1 MSLQQNDLHDLVYNI
16 FEIDSFQSKM
26 GEDKDI
32 VTLSFSVKSKEPA
45 DDLMNFLESGY
56 SFILDADT
64 TVGEQSDGT
73 YKVFVEIERSRK
85 SHEQIQ
91 EIVNGVSQLS
101 GIEDW
106 KYRYYKSFKSRV
118 YNDTNI
124 AEDVPTDPDNYGIKV
139 SESNMDNFK
148 NFFNRSFLDEI
159 TLFENNLL
167 IRKKW
172 ADPLKFEVKDFGDK
186 DEILNNINESFNVN
200 EFAEIIFLT
209 KYIGD
214 YNISKYGNNL
224 VIENSGKALVV
235 ERHN

>member
-1 MSLQQNDLHDLVYNI
+1 MSLQQNDLHDLVYDI

-26 GEDKDI
+26 GDDKDI

-56 SFILDADT
+56 SFILDADS

-73 YKVFVEIERSRK
+73 YKVFVEIERNRK
-85 SHEQIQ
+85 SHDQIQ
-91 EIVNGVSQLS
+91 EIVDGVSQLS
-101 GIEDW
+101 GIKEW
-106 KYRYYKSFKSRV
+106 KYRYYKSFKSRQ
-118 YNDTNI
+118 YNDQNI
-124 AEDVPTDPDNYGIKV
+124 AEDVPTDPNDYGIKV
-139 SESNMDNFK
+139 NESNMDNFK

-159 TLFENNLL
+159 DLKENTLF
-167 IRKKW
+167 IKKKW
-172 ADPLKFEVKDFGDK
+172 ADPLSFEVKDFGDK
-186 DEILNNINESFNVN
+186 DDIINNIEESFNVN

-214 YNISKYGNNL
+214 YNISKYGEKL
-224 VIENSGKALVV
+224 IIENSGKALVV

>member
-1 MSLQQNDLHDLVYNI
+1 MSLQQNDLHDLVYDI

-26 GEDKDI
+26 GDDKDI

-56 SFILDADT
+56 SFILDADS

-73 YKVFVEIERSRK
+73 YKVFVEIERNRK
-85 SHEQIQ
+85 SHDQIQ
-91 EIVNGVSQLS
+91 EIVDGVSQLS
-101 GIEDW
+101 GIKEW
-106 KYRYYKSFKSRV
+106 KYRYYKSFKSRQ
-118 YNDTNI
+118 YNDQNI
-124 AEDVPTDPDNYGIKV
+124 AEDVPTDPNDYGIKV
-139 SESNMDNFK
+139 NESNMDNFK

-159 TLFENNLL
+159 DLKENTLF
-167 IRKKW
+167 IKKKW
-172 ADPLKFEVKDFGDK
+172 ADPLSFEVKDFGDK
-186 DEILNNINESFNVN
+186 DDIINNIEESFNVN

-214 YNISKYGNNL
+214 YNISKYGKKL
-224 VIENSGKALVV
+224 IIENSGKALVV